1 MTNLSQTT
9 VVESK
14 TNSHWLVTMN
24 KKKGQQKGQLLIDWF
39 VLFPLKIYQEPLA
52 SNLLGLESVLDT
64 FLPYSTEL
72 IDLL

>member
-72 IDLL
+72 IDL